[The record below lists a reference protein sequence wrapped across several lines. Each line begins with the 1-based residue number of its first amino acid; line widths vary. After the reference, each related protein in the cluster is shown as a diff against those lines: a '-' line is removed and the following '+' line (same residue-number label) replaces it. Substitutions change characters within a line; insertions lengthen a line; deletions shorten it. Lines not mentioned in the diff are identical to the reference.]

1 MRAVSRC
8 LPLVFVGLALLWGP
22 QAVADAGHQG
32 LKRVRP
38 SDGLVQSVDGK
49 AIYDAYCANC
59 HGTTG
64 RGNGPAARHLSVP
77 VPDLSTITAR
87 DGAFNAAH
95 VRSHV
100 MEPDGHR
107 PGEVMTCW
115 REVLAA
121 NYHRD
126 QALVNLA
133 VANLVKHVEG
143 LQVVRAAGR

>member
-49 AIYDAYCANC
+49 SIYDAYCANC

-64 RGNGPAARHLSVP
+64 RGNGPAARHLSVS
-77 VPDLSTITAR
+77 VPDLSTIAVR
-87 DGAFNAAH
+87 DGKFNFFH
-95 VRSHV
+95 VQVHV
-100 MEPDGHR
+100 TSER
-107 PGEVMTCW
+107 ARGEACRAGATSSRGTIGMT
-115 REVLAA
+115 
-121 NYHRD
+121 
-126 QALVNLA
+126 
-133 VANLVKHVEG
+133 
-143 LQVVRAAGR
+143 RAAPDWRSRTW